1 MHVSADALGNP
12 SQLALLKTAIFLFVV
27 PQPFFQEPVPE
38 QHPCCPSS
46 RRVDDETSLQEIEH
60 VVHALNVS
68 FGLGWSRIAAWGIV
82 KRGVEGQDHLAEGFG
97 RVERDR
103 VQVCSKGAV

>member
-12 SQLALLKTAIFLFVV
+12 SQLALLETAIFLFVV
-27 PQPFFQEPVPE
+27 PQPFFQELVAK
-38 QHPCCPSS
+38 QHSCCPPSG
-46 RRVDDETSLQEIEH
+46 RVDYETSLQQIEH
-60 VVHALNVS
+60 VVHALDVS
-68 FGLGWSRIAAWGIV
+68 FGLGWSRIAAWRV
-82 KRGVEGQDHLAEGFG
+82 VERRVEGQNHLAEGFG